1 MLRRLST
8 IAAGAAMLAL
18 SALPAS
24 AATAA
29 AHATTHKLSFPSL
42 SGVSA
47 WGTYTRSGSHVK
59 AHVCVEDTK
68 KGEFAAA
75 AVFLA
80 YNSSYSKHQKGGA
93 VDIGYHDTQCVTMN
107 LVYTSHLK
115 IYSFVGGSN
124 GKIAR
129 QSRTKTV
136 Y

>member
-24 AATAA
+24 AATSV
-29 AHATTHKLSFPSL
+29 AHTASHKLYFPGL

-59 AHVCVEDTK
+59 VHVCAEDTT

-80 YNSSYSKHQKGGA
+80 YNSNYSKHQKGGA

-124 GKIAR
+124 GEIAR
-129 QSRTKTV
+129 TSKTKGV

>member
-24 AATAA
+24 ASIATT
-29 AHATTHKLSFPSL
+29 TTHKLYFPSL

-59 AHVCVEDTK
+59 AHVCVDDATR
-68 KGEFAAA
+68 GEFAAA

-80 YNSSYSKHQKGGA
+80 YNSNYSKHQKGGA

-124 GKIAR
+124 GRIV
-129 QSRTKTV
+129 RTSKTKGV